1 MSDER
6 GVLTEDDG
14 IVSGIEEYRYDKVP
28 VTGPERATVYDV
40 EK

>member
-6 GVLTEDDG
+6 GVLAEEDG

-28 VTGPERATVYDV
+28 VTGPESANV
-40 EK
+40 